1 MGRLDGKVT
10 VVTGAS
16 RGIGEAIAKRF
27 AAEGARV
34 VCVARTVTEGSHP
47 APGSLESSVAAIRE
61 AGGEAAAVAADLVDP
76 AECRR
81 AVDEARRVYGP
92 IDVLV
97 NNAAA
102 AVLLPF
108 RKFPYSRWLHSFQ
121 IMVHAPYVLSQA
133 VLEDMVARRSGAIVN
148 ISSGAAVGPGRAPFS
163 QPTIPGSTG
172 YGAAKAALERFTQG
186 LAEEVRNDNIAV
198 TALSPS
204 LMVPTAASDFHGGS
218 RFIGAEN
225 IEPPEWMAQA
235 ALLLATEPPEKVNG
249 MVTYSQKLL
258 LEYGLIEKGEGRG
271 FNMPGSGYS
280 LA

>member
-1 MGRLDGKVT
+1 MA

-27 AAEGARV
+27 AAEGAHV

-47 APGSLESSVAAIRE
+47 APGSLESTVSAIRE

-102 AVLLPF
+102 AVLLPL

-133 VLEDMVARRSGAIVN
+133 VLEDMVPRRSGAIVN

-163 QPTIPGSTG
+163 ST
-172 YGAAKAALERFTQG
+172 
-186 LAEEVRNDNIAV
+186 D
-198 TALSPS
+198 
-204 LMVPTAASDFHGGS
+204 HS
-218 RFIGAEN
+218 RFHRLRRRQGSPGAVHPGTCGGGQERQHSRDG
-225 IEPPEWMAQA
+225 PLP
-235 ALLLATEPPEKVNG
+235 LPDGPH
-249 MVTYSQKLL
+249 
-258 LEYGLIEKGEGRG
+258 RG
-271 FNMPGSGYS
+271 IRLP
-280 LA
+280 